1 MEAEKN
7 ILETTSFFRLNL
19 NFSKAFIDKT
29 TALILIYCQFST
41 WSKLSQRD
49 FVSARICPHTNP
61 HLAPGSCSTEV
72 PEKRKTVRQR
82 NLPGQ
87 ICFVFVCGTSEN
99 LCLSA
104 HSQSRSGLSIHL
116 RWIVY
121 PNCCK
126 RARLCGMGGNLIDAL
141 LLFASESPQT
151 LAAQGLAGAA
161 SFLPS
166 QMVRAFI
173 TDSKAKRVSVNP
185 LQTPALVR
193 VFITDLTTL
202 RQRAAYSVSKSFRHM
217 LNKHLAHTVQ
227 RRERFCIAQTDSEL
241 LAELR
246 QDCLQLAVTDPDR
259 LRLSC
264 AAE

>member
-1 MEAEKN
+1 
-7 ILETTSFFRLNL
+7 
-19 NFSKAFIDKT
+19 
-29 TALILIYCQFST
+29 
-41 WSKLSQRD
+41 
-49 FVSARICPHTNP
+49 
-61 HLAPGSCSTEV
+61 
-72 PEKRKTVRQR
+72 
-82 NLPGQ
+82 
-87 ICFVFVCGTSEN
+87 
-99 LCLSA
+99 
-104 HSQSRSGLSIHL
+104 
-116 RWIVY
+116 
-121 PNCCK
+121 
-126 RARLCGMGGNLIDAL
+126 MGGNLIDAL

-151 LAAQGLAGAA
+151 LAAQGLSGAA

-259 LRLSC
+259 RINLTCDVLLDKFIVSIDRKINNKQYFIIVVLMERNC
-264 AAE
+264 EQ